1 MKCREAHQEEGLLTL
16 VIQLG
21 NELEVGRISGD
32 SDVAPLLREHHI
44 ERQQQLVL
52 VQTTHTSISQTI
64 NFIVFAPDAGQQQ
77 PERRWQHLRRAGKR
91 IS

>member
-1 MKCREAHQEEGLLTL
+1 MECRHAHQEEGLLTL

-52 VQTTHTSISQTI
+52 FQTTHTSVRQTT
-64 NFIVFAPDAGQQQ
+64 NLPCLIVFAPDGGQQQ
-77 PERRWQHLRRAGKR
+77 PKRRWQHLRRGR
-91 IS
+91 